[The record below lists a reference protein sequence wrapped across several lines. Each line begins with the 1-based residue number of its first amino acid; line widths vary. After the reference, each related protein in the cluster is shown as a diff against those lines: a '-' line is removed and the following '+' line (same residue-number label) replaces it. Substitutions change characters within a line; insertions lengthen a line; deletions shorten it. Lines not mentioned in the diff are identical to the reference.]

1 MSHAFAP
8 VTRQSLSH
16 DIAQRIVHLIQIGQH
31 QPGERLPAIS
41 DMARQFG
48 VGSPTLRE
56 ALKKLETVGVVDI
69 RHGSGV
75 YVGRSPESLVIT
87 NPVIEARATKKLLVD
102 LIEARIPI
110 ESQTVALAAVNGTDE
125 HLDEMD
131 RLLTRAGRSFD
142 DSTLLTQVNLSF
154 HRQIALASGNVVMH
168 QILDVLS
175 NLFRNEQRLIL
186 DIHGRHEDDHREHV
200 EIYEALRARDATIA
214 IERMRSH
221 LERVRDT
228 LLAWN
233 PEENPVG

>member
-1 MSHAFAP
+1 MASVFEP
-8 VTRQSLSH
+8 VSRQSLSH
-16 DIAQRIVHLIQIGQH
+16 DIAQRIAQLIQTGHH
-31 QPGERLPAIS
+31 QPGARLPAIS

-75 YVGRSPESLVIT
+75 YVGRAPESLLIT

-110 ESQTVALAAVNGTDE
+110 ELETAALGAKNATPE

-131 RLLTRAGRSFD
+131 RLLTRAGRSFG
-142 DSTLLTQVNLSF
+142 DSILLTQVNLAF
-154 HRQIALASGNVVMH
+154 HREIALASGNVVMH

-175 NLFRNEQRLIL
+175 NLFKEEQRLIL
-186 DIHGRHEDDHREHV
+186 NIHGSREDDHREHV
-200 EIYEALRARDATIA
+200 DIYGALRARNAPLAVD
-214 IERMRSH
+214 RMRAH
-221 LERVRDT
+221 LESVRDK
-228 LLAWN
+228 LLAWQSD
-233 PEENPVG
+233 EVTVG